1 MKDLTKY
8 LIALLVLIAI
18 ATGVLKLNKKP
29 RWITPTEINL
39 TIKTKVLAK
48 VQNIPIPTK
57 DSKADALH
65 LLPKLSRILVV
76 KVPQGSHPIA
86 LEFNGTT
93 LPLIQSTSTIYQSKP
108 VNIKKDLVEAKLV
121 FAPRTIYK
129 LPAQAIHFDNKKTN
143 KKTYVFAKEGNG
155 TKKLFITI
163 LKKSPTYYL
172 VAGKLKGVKVR
183 LP

>member
-18 ATGVLKLNKKP
+18 ATGVVKLNKKP
-29 RWITPTEINL
+29 HWITPQELNL

-48 VQNIPIPTK
+48 VQNIPNPLK
-57 DSKADALH
+57 DSKTDTLH
-65 LLPKLSRILVV
+65 LLAKPSRLLVV

-86 LEFNGTT
+86 LELNGTK
-93 LPLIQSTSTIYQSKP
+93 LPLIQSTPTTYYSTPI
-108 VNIKKDLVEAKLV
+108 NIKKDRVEAKLL

-129 LPAQAIHFDNKKTN
+129 LPAQAIHFDNKKA
-143 KKTYVFAKEGNG
+143 YVIAKEGNS
-155 TKKLFITI
+155 TKKRFVTI

-172 VAGKLKGVKVR
+172 VAGKLKGVRVR